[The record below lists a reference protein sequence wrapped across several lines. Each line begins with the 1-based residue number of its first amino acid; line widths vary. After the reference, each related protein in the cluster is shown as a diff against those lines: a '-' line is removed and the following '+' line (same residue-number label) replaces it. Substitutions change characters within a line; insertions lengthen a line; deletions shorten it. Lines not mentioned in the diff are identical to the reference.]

1 MKKIIVFGSTGTVG
15 KHIVKQS
22 LEKGHEVL
30 AFCRDRQKLNE
41 LSHPHLK
48 IIEGD
53 VFNIEDLNK
62 AIQGQEIV
70 IVTLGS
76 GKSRTS
82 VVRSEG
88 TKNIIDAMNI
98 NGVSQLICQSTLGA
112 GDSNNNLNFFWK
124 RIMFGWFLKQV
135 FLDHEL
141 QEKHVK
147 NSNLDW
153 TIVRPAAFTDGKKTG
168 NYLHGFN
175 PNDKSTKLKISRA
188 DVAHFILKQ
197 VADKKYLHQTP
208 GLSY

>member
-1 MKKIIVFGSTGTVG
+1 M
-15 KHIVKQS
+15 
-22 LEKGHEVL
+22 
-30 AFCRDRQKLNE
+30 
-41 LSHPHLK
+41 
-48 IIEGD
+48 
-53 VFNIEDLNK
+53 
-62 AIQGQEIV
+62 
-70 IVTLGS
+70 
-76 GKSRTS
+76 
-82 VVRSEG
+82 
-88 TKNIIDAMNI
+88 
-98 NGVSQLICQSTLGA
+98 CQSTLGA

-141 QEKHVK
+141 QEKHVR
-147 NSNLDW
+147 NSTLDW
-153 TIVRPAAFTDGKKTG
+153 TIVRPAAFTDGKKTE